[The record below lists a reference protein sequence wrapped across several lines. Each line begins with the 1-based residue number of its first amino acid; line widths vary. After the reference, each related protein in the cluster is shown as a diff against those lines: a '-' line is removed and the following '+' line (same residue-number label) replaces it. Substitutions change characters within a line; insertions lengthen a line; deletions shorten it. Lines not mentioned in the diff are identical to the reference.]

1 LVAEPTVE
9 PTAYPEYPEATPIVE
24 PSQPAATPIVEPSQP
39 AVTPTVEPTQ
49 PAASTTCTEGK
60 TQSTRVPLDA
70 TLSADAPPYPIGT
83 GSAAYPTGSGMR
95 PSGIA
100 RPTGAGRPDWF
111 HGSRPDGSFGW
122 GRPRPSGMWP
132 AHGYPHPTA
141 GFHYPSKPSEAFG
154 HGGAAGV
161 KASSKP
167 CTLETRVRPTPTA
180 LVR

>member
-1 LVAEPTVE
+1 M
-9 PTAYPEYPEATPIVE
+9 
-24 PSQPAATPIVEPSQP
+24 
-39 AVTPTVEPTQ
+39 TPTVEPTQ

-122 GRPRPSGMWP
+122 GRPRPSDMWP